1 MTSKM
6 KTLVEVLHMDLIS
19 REASLDEVAIYLA
32 TEPNPGQLSVTARSL
47 SMVLEQQSRLIHI
60 LDLLQLQQP

>member
-47 SMVLEQQSRLIHI
+47 SMVLGTAIALNSY
-60 LDLLQLQQP
+60 P